1 MSNFYLVAGC
11 NISNLYKKILQL
23 FSISFFCFGI
33 YWHFFL
39 IVWYFI
45 PWTIKNKSASIL
57 KCKLTHWFSA
67 LKIITYKE
75 LRYSGVQFYNK
86 PCWRR
91 SNNYILEKKSLTL
104 RNRKWHSLPTL
115 FKIVIYFFPQI
126 FLRFLLSFNLNDIIT
141 NQKK

>member
-1 MSNFYLVAGC
+1 MDGNAAPSVNPNFPCSYSSEATCSYTSAFRYSSSLLSLPRTKRYRILLWVAFQKYLMSNFYLVAVC

-33 YWHFFL
+33 YWHSFL

-75 LRYSGVQFYNK
+75 LQYSGV
-86 PCWRR
+86 
-91 SNNYILEKKSLTL
+91 
-104 RNRKWHSLPTL
+104 
-115 FKIVIYFFPQI
+115 
-126 FLRFLLSFNLNDIIT
+126 
-141 NQKK
+141 